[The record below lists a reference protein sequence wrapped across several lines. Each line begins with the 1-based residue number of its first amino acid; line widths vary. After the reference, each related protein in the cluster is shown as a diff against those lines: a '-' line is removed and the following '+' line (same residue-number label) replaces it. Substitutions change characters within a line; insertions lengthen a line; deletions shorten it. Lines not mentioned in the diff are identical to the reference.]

1 MQTSRGLIAAHGLQ
15 VLALS
20 MEDVAAIASAAP
32 QGQSNLEGL
41 EASSPRGD
49 DNDDNDDNDAASTVS
64 RSIVEGIRA
73 ESRSEKSGRSVDG
86 DAGAAMLEPAWSG
99 TGAAEP
105 GKMRGGRQFV
115 ASGVW
120 LGRAG
125 RSGHRLQIGLD
136 RLRSSHRKE
145 AREARRRMDGMQV
158 RNAARLP
165 G

>member
-20 MEDVAAIASAAP
+20 MEDVAAIASAQP
-32 QGQSNLEGL
+32 QVQINLEGL
-41 EASSPRGD
+41 EESSPRGED
-49 DNDDNDDNDAASTVS
+49 KDDNDAASTMS
-64 RSIVEGIRA
+64 HSIVEGIRA
-73 ESRSEKSGRSVDG
+73 ESRPEKSGRSVDG
-86 DAGAAMLEPAWSG
+86 DASAATLEPASSG

-105 GKMRGGRQFV
+105 GNVNVKVGGQFV

-145 AREARRRMDGMQV
+145 VREARRRMDGMQV
-158 RNAARLP
+158 RNAARLSA
-165 G
+165 